1 MSEKRLKMNKK
12 DQKQV
17 KNDDFSANSI
27 FKKLEFITQT

>member
-1 MSEKRLKMNKK
+1 MITHLLQKKLKMNKK

-27 FKKLEFITQT
+27 F